1 MFNPHS
7 LNGDRLERYHD
18 LHLRGKYPLGARASL
33 PMDLSAMKTSTWTY
47 KPAMPLQTMIP
58 HHQPAPEKQMRFR
71 PEKAHRRPVQRL
83 QWRKSKW
90 QGDADEP
97 SSYLDLNRISSMT
110 IADVSPKFAVKRIL
124 QMYENQQ
131 YREAANFVN
140 RLSHGTFKVILTD
153 LPVDV
158 FIESMPDSLPILEA
172 LYAKVFLS
180 DGLNFSV
187 KTLKPDA
194 VVMQMVKFFAQQE
207 DSLTGNIK
215 WEQCGP
221 FIASCKKLLKVI
233 IHTDP
238 KIKKML
244 VGRRKALDKA
254 IEGMGHHGM
263 VGTSDG
269 SLMNLHDALKLE
281 FKKVVTSYKAAL
293 EKLEELSLSTSSKQ
307 TISRSISHGPA
318 PIQVSHQRQLSITQ
332 QEIQERLIKNKTI
345 LNVVEPILGNHSLDV
360 FLGIL
365 QRRIDHDK
373 DCLFHFTQLKKEVKD
388 MQDATVVVPI
398 LMRYGN
404 GIDQVLKLMRD
415 VSGDQEESDGSDISG
430 YHSDS
435 DSAIMTSGNSPYVS
449 KSARYNFLYRS

>member
-1 MFNPHS
+1 MFNLHS

-18 LHLRGKYPLGARASL
+18 LHVRKHPLQGRSSL

-47 KPAMPLQTMIP
+47 KPAAPLQLMAPPP
-58 HHQPAPEKQMRFR
+58 HLVEKQMRFR

-90 QGDADEP
+90 QPDPDEP

-124 QMYENQQ
+124 MLYENQQ

-215 WEQCGP
+215 WELCGP

-233 IHTDP
+233 VHTDP

-244 VGRRKALDKA
+244 VSRRKALDKA
-254 IEGMGHHGM
+254 VEGMGHHGM

-293 EKLEELSLSTSSKQ
+293 EKLEELSLSTASKQ
-307 TISRSISHGPA
+307 TLCRSISHGPA

-345 LNVVEPILGNHSLDV
+345 LNVVEPILGNHSLDI

-388 MQDATVVVPI
+388 MKDASVVVPI
-398 LMRYGN
+398 LMRYGH
-404 GIDQVLKLMRD
+404 GIDQ
-415 VSGDQEESDGSDISG
+415 
-430 YHSDS
+430 
-435 DSAIMTSGNSPYVS
+435 
-449 KSARYNFLYRS
+449 